1 MCEFASWVEYD
12 NKPYFLTNDDLDTKE
27 GKKLLLP
34 EVIADLCG
42 HGAIRSYYPELK
54 DKGIDKETI
63 CFSTPKNFPKE
74 IVKAIKEGKL
84 SRIGICLEVLNTQG
98 KKEYKKTMQPA
109 FAEYEKIEQPAF
121 AEYEKIEQPALAE
134 YLKIQ
139 QPAFAEYL
147 KIQQPALAEYEKIK
161 KSAFAEYEKIKKS
174 AYAEYEN
181 KDQTAF
187 TKIVKQKKYRVN
199 EWK

>member
-42 HGAIRSYYPELK
+42 HGAIRSHYPELK
-54 DKGIDKETI
+54 GKGLDKENTD
-63 CFSTPKNFPKE
+63 FSTPKNFPKE
-74 IVKAIKEGKL
+74 IVTAIKQGKL
-84 SRIGICLEVLNTQG
+84 SRTGICLEVLNTQG
-98 KKEYKKTMQPA
+98 KKEYKKTMQLA
-109 FAEYEKIEQPAF
+109 LAEYKKIEQPAL
-121 AEYEKIEQPALAE
+121 AEYKKIEQPALAE
-134 YLKIQ
+134 YLKIRQ
-139 QPAFAEYL
+139 L
-147 KIQQPALAEYEKIK
+147 
-161 KSAFAEYEKIKKS
+161 
-174 AYAEYEN
+174 
-181 KDQTAF
+181 AF